1 MKAANA
7 PVLRDSQVKPA
18 VASPCPG
25 CGRAIEQNFCAQCGE
40 LRREKH
46 DYSLRHFLAQAV
58 EAFTSVDSKIGR
70 TLGTLMRT
78 PGALTAAFME
88 GLRRPFVQPLQLF
101 LISNVI
107 FFLMNSIAGFNTFT
121 TPLFTHL
128 YRLPYSRM
136 ARDVAIPYIAA
147 RDIPL
152 SEYAKSFDAAAA
164 IQAKSLI
171 IVMVPIFSLLVMA
184 AYWRARRYYVEH
196 LVFSLHFFS
205 FLLLVTSVMQ
215 AVTIFGLRALRGTG
229 LTADSAAVDSYLTLL
244 ELLVLATFLYRSV
257 RHLYREPRWLALT
270 KTVLLSI
277 GVGLVLTLY
286 RFILFFVTLYT
297 T

>member
-1 MKAANA
+1 MPTWDASND
-7 PVLRDSQVKPA
+7 VLSI
-18 VASPCPG
+18 ASPCPG
-25 CGRAIEQNFCAQCGE
+25 CGRAIQENFCAHCGE

-46 DYSLRHFLAQAV
+46 DYSVRHFLSQAV
-58 EAFTSVDSKIGR
+58 EAFTSVDNKLGR
-70 TLGTLMRT
+70 TLWTLIRK
-78 PGALTAAFME
+78 PGELTAAFMN
-88 GLRRPFVQPLQLF
+88 GLRKPFVQPLQLF
-101 LISNVI
+101 LITNVV

-136 ARDVAIPYIAA
+136 ARDIAIPYVAA

-152 SEYAKSFDAAAA
+152 SEYATRFDAAAA

-171 IVMVPIFSLLVMA
+171 IVMVPIFSLFVMA

-196 LVFSLHFFS
+196 LVFSLHFYS

-215 AVTIFGLRALRGTG
+215 AVTIFALRALRPSG
-229 LTADSAAVDSYLTLL
+229 LGPDSAAVDSWLTLL
-244 ELLVLATFLYRSV
+244 ELAVLAAFLYKAL
-257 RHLYREPRWLALT
+257 RHLYHEPRWMALA
-270 KTVLLSI
+270 KTAVLSFS
-277 GVGLVLTLY
+277 VGLVLTLY